1 MIALSARLRRAE
13 ASLEDELALSTLMVC
28 LRVGRSNAELLAVA
42 AAVGKRFG
50 SQIIG
55 ITARQVSA
63 PGYIRGAGPIE
74 PTDYDMRRFIDQAA
88 VAEREFRAVLSDFGA
103 IDLRTRMTLGPAYEY
118 VADEARCAD
127 LVIASVEAHER
138 TLFASGQAE
147 VGDLLMRLGRP
158 IMTAP
163 AGASGF
169 AFRQALACFKEVRE
183 ARRALADAL
192 PLLRAMKRVKVVE
205 IVESGSIEAAVRRLS
220 DVTAWLVRH
229 GVVATC
235 EAIPARGAAAQQ
247 LAALARDL
255 EADLI
260 VAGAYGHS
268 RLREWAFGGVTR
280 DLLLRSD
287 CCVLSSH

>member
-1 MIALSARLRRAE
+1 
-13 ASLEDELALSTLMVC
+13 LALSTLMLC
-28 LRVGRSNAELLAVA
+28 LRVDRSNADLLAVA
-42 AAVGKRFG
+42 ADIGKRFG

-55 ITARQVSA
+55 IAARQISA
-63 PGYIRGAGPIE
+63 HGYVRGAGPLASN
-74 PTDYDMRRFIDQAA
+74 DHDMRKFADQAA
-88 VAEREFRAVLSDFGA
+88 AAEREFRAELSDFGA
-103 IDLRTRMTLGPAYEY
+103 IDWRVQMTSGPAYEY

-127 LVIASVEAHER
+127 LVIALVDAHER
-138 TLFASGQAE
+138 TLLSSGQAE

-158 IMTAP
+158 MMTAP

-192 PLLRAMKRVKVVE
+192 PLLRAMKRVKVME
-205 IVESGSIEAAVRRLS
+205 IVESGSIEAAERRLS
-220 DVTAWLVRH
+220 DVTAWLARH
-229 GVVATC
+229 GVVATSD
-235 EAIPARGAAAQQ
+235 AVTAQGAAAQQ
-247 LAALARDL
+247 LAALARNL

-260 VAGAYGHS
+260 VAGAFGHS

-287 CCVLSSH
+287 RCVLSSH